1 MKYLSTVVLIFS
13 ASILFFASCE
23 DCTEIYK
30 TTGMNVRPLNDSLEV
45 NVAVDTN
52 ATVSYENLYFYVVF
66 DYDYEHFCEP
76 GLRTETRFS
85 STIESFI
92 ITSNHEYNS
101 NFQAGESLN
110 SIIEISH
117 SELTGFDNHELFPLI
132 EYLETD
138 GNCHRRFRLY
148 LTEPPDTTR
157 LHRFTID
164 YAEENGQSYQF
175 TTHPFYITP

>member
-1 MKYLSTVVLIFS
+1 M
-13 ASILFFASCE
+13 LFFASCE

-30 TTGMNVRPLNDSLEV
+30 TTGMNVRPVNDSLKTV
-45 NVAVDTN
+45 VDTN
-52 ATVSYENLYFYVVF
+52 ATVSYKNLYFYIVF

-85 STIESFI
+85 STIETFT
-92 ITSNHEYNS
+92 ITSNQEYNS
-101 NFQAGESLN
+101 KFQAGEALN
-110 SIIEISH
+110 TIIEISH
-117 SELTGFDNHELFPLI
+117 SELGGFGYLELYPLS
-132 EYLETD
+132 EYMETD
-138 GNCHRRFRLY
+138 GNCHIKFRLY

>member
-1 MKYLSTVVLIFS
+1 MKYLSVIILIFCT
-13 ASILFFASCE
+13 SILFLASCE

-30 TTGMNVRPLNDSLEV
+30 TTGMNVRPVNDSLKA
-45 NVAVDTN
+45 AVDTN
-52 ATVSYENLYFYVVF
+52 ATVSYENLLIYIVF
-66 DYDYEHFCEP
+66 DWDYEHFCP
-76 GLRTETRFS
+76 DGTEKEKRFS
-85 STIESFI
+85 SSIESFT
-92 ITSNHEYNS
+92 ITSNQEYNS

-117 SELTGFDNHELFPLI
+117 SILGGFGYLEVFPLI

-138 GNCHRRFRLY
+138 GNCHMKFRLY

-157 LHRFTID
+157 QHQFTIN
-164 YAEENGQSYQF
+164 YTEENGQNYQF